1 MDSVKAELHTFI
13 DDPMDPVNNYN
24 MGVKYFLA
32 EQYAAAF
39 SHFMRAS
46 ERSDDTRFVVRSL
59 LYASKS
65 MGSQGGR
72 DAKELDLI
80 AHALSIGYKY
90 PEVHCIK
97 AMYHS
102 WRKDWTQCYAT
113 CCMALELIDTYEVDE
128 PFLYYSG
135 KESILNQKAMAE
147 YHRARYNDSRA
158 TYNSILEMDI
168 SDWLRRQIQNK
179 MKEFPEPYAEPITCD
194 YNHSQIFQD
203 VFVETVMN
211 KKENGTYLEIG
222 AGNYS
227 FGNNTLMLE
236 EKYGW
241 KGISLEW
248 NKDLVYKFNTNRK
261 NQCICADA
269 TKVEYAE
276 ILKDLPNTID
286 YLQLDCDPANVTFEI
301 LKRIPFDTHQFNVIT
316 YEHDYFNDPTKS
328 FRQKSR
334 DYLTSKGYILA
345 VGDVTAD
352 REEQMNFEDWWV
364 HPRVASSC
372 PRIHTQGPICGERYF
387 AANTFKT
394 ICDDT
399 CNKNPK
405 VCWGFCSSEK
415 AVQIQKYIKDICHTY
430 DNPVCVEIGVFG
442 GMSCIPVLIE
452 LHRAGKGILHAID
465 PWDNVEA
472 TLGYEDIHY
481 DWWKNVDLNKV
492 YTIFKNIISEYNF
505 TKFVNIV
512 KLSSNDAPTIDN
524 INYLYID
531 GQHTE
536 QAFKDIDKYATNIV
550 EDGILILD
558 DISKE
563 SFSMVMKD
571 LPEYAI
577 QLGFKKIDE
586 VGDAFVFKKTITREN
601 AECSSTNIITFGNDL
616 FNNQKIRFKKQAEA
630 LEWFDNI
637 TIETPDTISDF
648 VEEHSDF
655 FDNNP
660 KGYGYWTWK
669 PYIIERRLSQLKMG
683 DILVYLDCGSSI
695 LNQNKEKLDKYVDL
709 LDDKDVIV
717 FDAGDQKFNHFVKM
731 NVVKEFDLLNKPQTL
746 NNTVIEGG
754 CVIIKKTPDSVD
766 FINSWKHYLTVDNY
780 KFVNDELYGEDQLDS
795 FKSSRHDQVILGALA
810 RDHKRVHI
818 CQGIPELYSNGP
830 LFHSR
835 LTDAGPREF
844 AKPVPSIQPPQ
855 HLPTSI
861 TIDNFYDD
869 PDEVREYAL
878 GLDYQPEENHGA
890 VGFRCEAGGRILPG
904 TKELFETHLGRKIKN
919 WSLGSTNGCFQWCP
933 ETTRRV
939 YHSDQ
944 TTYAGIIFLTPDA
957 PPEAG
962 LSLCRH
968 KKYKIRDSSIFGK
981 PDWYSP
987 SRGHKE
993 PHTDKTPWEAV
1004 DKIGN
1009 VYNRLVLFNA
1019 RHVHA
1024 VSEYFGD
1031 QIHNSRLFQLFFFD
1045 I

>member
-1 MDSVKAELHTFI
+1 MDSLKAELHTFI
-13 DDPMDPVNNYN
+13 DDPMDPTNNYN
-24 MGVKYFLA
+24 MGIEYYEKK
-32 EQYAAAF
+32 QYAAAF

-46 ERSDDTRFVVRSL
+46 ERSDDTRFATRSL

-113 CCMALELIDTYEVDE
+113 CCMALELTDTYEVDE
-128 PFLYYSG
+128 PFLDYSG

-158 TYNSILEMDI
+158 TYNSILDMDI
-168 SDWLRRQIQNK
+168 SDWLRRQIQSK
-179 MKEFPEPYAEPITCD
+179 MKEFPEPYSEPITWD

-203 VFVETVMN
+203 VFVETVMD

-222 AGNYS
+222 AGNYK

-241 KGISLEW
+241 KGVSLEW

-269 TKVEYAE
+269 TKVDYTE

-286 YLQLDCDPANVTFEI
+286 YLQLDCDPPSVTFEI
-301 LKRIPFDTHQFNVIT
+301 LKLIPFDTHQFNVIT
-316 YEHDYFNDPTKS
+316 YEHDYYNDPTKS

-364 HPRVASSC
+364 HPSMVSNC

-387 AANTFKT
+387 EPNR
-394 ICDDT
+394 
-399 CNKNPK
+399 
-405 VCWGFCSSEK
+405 V
-415 AVQIQKYIKDICHTY
+415 
-430 DNPVCVEIGVFG
+430 
-442 GMSCIPVLIE
+442 
-452 LHRAGKGILHAID
+452 
-465 PWDNVEA
+465 
-472 TLGYEDIHY
+472 
-481 DWWKNVDLNKV
+481 
-492 YTIFKNIISEYNF
+492 
-505 TKFVNIV
+505 
-512 KLSSNDAPTIDN
+512 
-524 INYLYID
+524 
-531 GQHTE
+531 
-536 QAFKDIDKYATNIV
+536 
-550 EDGILILD
+550 
-558 DISKE
+558 
-563 SFSMVMKD
+563 
-571 LPEYAI
+571 
-577 QLGFKKIDE
+577 
-586 VGDAFVFKKTITREN
+586 
-601 AECSSTNIITFGNDL
+601 STNIITFGDDL
-616 FNNQKIRFKKQAEA
+616 FKNQKVRFKKQAEA
-630 LEWFDNI
+630 LNWFDNI
-637 TIETPDTISDF
+637 TIETPDTISEF
-648 VEEHSDF
+648 VEEHSEF

-660 KGYGYWTWK
+660 RGYGYWTWK

-709 LDDKDVIV
+709 LGDKDVIV

-746 NNTVIEGG
+746 NSTVIEGG
-754 CVIIKKTPDSVD
+754 CVIIKKTQESVD
-766 FINSWKHYLTVDNY
+766 FIKSWKHYLTVDNY

-795 FKSSRHDQVILGALA
+795 FKSSRHDQIILGVLA

-844 AKPVPSIQPPQ
+844 AKPVPSSCVTLEI
-855 HLPTSI
+855 
-861 TIDNFYDD
+861 
-869 PDEVREYAL
+869 
-878 GLDYQPEENHGA
+878 
-890 VGFRCEAGGRILPG
+890 
-904 TKELFETHLGRKIKN
+904 
-919 WSLGSTNGCFQWCP
+919 LGSKYGTDKVDGTHTYKDSNYCNIYDKHFNSIRNTVTKFVEIGIKDGCSLRMWKEYFPNATIYGVDIDPSCKQYEEDRIKCIIGDQNNEEFLMELKDTIGEYDILLDDGSHITKHQIKSFDILYENCKTNGF
-933 ETTRRV
+933 
-939 YHSDQ
+939 Y
-944 TTYAGIIFLTPDA
+944 IIEDLRCSYENYLNHHDIRTHWP
-957 PPEAG
+957 G
-962 LSLCRH
+962 M
-968 KKYKIRDSSIFGK
+968 KYNDPNDTLKNYRQDFNNFIQ
-981 PDWYSP
+981 
-987 SRGHKE
+987 
-993 PHTDKTPWEAV
+993 DKV
-1004 DKIGN
+1004 QKLD
-1009 VYNRLVLFNA
+1009 F
-1019 RHVHA
+1019 
-1024 VSEYFGD
+1024 
-1031 QIHNSRLFQLFFFD
+1031 HNSGKMFNIHFYPMIVIFENR
-1045 I
+1045 